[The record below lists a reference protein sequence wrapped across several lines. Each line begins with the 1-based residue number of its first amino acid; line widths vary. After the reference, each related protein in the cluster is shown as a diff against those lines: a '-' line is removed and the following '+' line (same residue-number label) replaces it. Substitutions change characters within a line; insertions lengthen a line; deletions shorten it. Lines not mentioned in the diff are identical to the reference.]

1 MVKAWLRGFGVAIVV
16 LGGSAPAATV
26 GYRLELSEA
35 TGQFDL
41 FASASPDDNGGIA
54 AYSVDLVGA
63 ISSLDHVSAYTSL
76 AVNDQDA
83 EGSAGFSFLRS
94 ASGLPWVH
102 ASQDTITATP
112 HLLYGLGQTAGSLS
126 QLGVN
131 SLASAAITT
140 WSADLKI
147 ASGFYDPTAGPL
159 RIDYSSRR
167 TQANV
172 FQSFGS
178 PRVIAADV
186 LYDARF
192 AATPAT
198 PVLPPPVTAPP
209 IQNPLGPTLPSGPPL
224 ASATVEYRIELGTT
238 PGEFKLFGSTK
249 GGGAGLAAYG
259 VELTG
264 PITSLNHLSP
274 TTSMAENAASVSG
287 SAGFSLLRSAD
298 GSTSVHASQ
307 DTITAT
313 PHLLY
318 GLGQQPGSLA
328 AAGLNPLTSVES
340 DAWDAELLLA
350 TGTFDATLGSIAIDY
365 SSSITGANVFK
376 SVGSGQTMAATVTY
390 DSRYA
395 FVPPAPPTPEIQ
407 PPVVVPEPPLS
418 PPTSPELLPPVAVDP
433 SVLPPLASDPAP
445 LPELPAEQPSELPLV
460 DVPNVIVEV
469 LPPAPET
476 AIGEWIGSIER
487 FPVLWQRELQL
498 WDGATLIAIDD
509 PLTSFV
515 VLDADGRTHSLS
527 LAMSRFEAIDGVDAM
542 HSLNLGDSL
551 LAFAS
556 TSAAAETQIPEPTTA
571 GLVLAGIVATLSATR
586 HRP

>member
-63 ISSLDHVSAYTSL
+63 ISSLDHGSAFTSL
-76 AVNDQDA
+76 AVNDQAA

-192 AATPAT
+192 AAAPAT

-238 PGEFKLFGSTK
+238 PGEFKLFGSTN

-274 TTSMAENAASVSG
+274 TTSVAENAASVAG
-287 SAGFSLLRSAD
+287 SVGFSLLRSAD

-407 PPVVVPEPPLS
+407 PPVALPGAPEL
-418 PPTSPELLPPVAVDP
+418 PPTVAVDP
-433 SVLPPLASDPAP
+433 SVLPPMPSDPAP

-476 AIGEWIGSIER
+476 VIGEWIGSIER

-509 PLTSFV
+509 PLTPFV
-515 VLDADGRTHSLS
+515 VLDADGRAHSLS
-527 LAMSRFEAIDGVDAM
+527 LATSRFEAIDGLGAM
-542 HSLNLGDSL
+542 HSLSLGDAL

-556 TSAAAETQIPEPTTA
+556 TSAATETPIPEPTTA
-571 GLVLAGIVATLSATR
+571 GLVLAGIVATLAATR
-586 HRP
+586 CRP